1 MQSSPC
7 LGGELSAG
15 SASTALFCVISAP
28 RQPRNSTRETAAPL
42 PKPIPI
48 PRNRLSI
55 RFSRSGGPGGQNVNK
70 VSTQVEIRFR
80 LDAADW
86 IPEAVRARLRSQQ
99 RRRVNRQGELVVVS
113 SRTREQRRNLEDC
126 LAKLSM
132 WIEAARKVP
141 TKRKQTRP
149 TQASRERR
157 RAQKR
162 RQSELKKQRSR
173 PSDDN

>member
-1 MQSSPC
+1 M
-7 LGGELSAG
+7 
-15 SASTALFCVISAP
+15 
-28 RQPRNSTRETAAPL
+28 
-42 PKPIPI
+42 PKPILI
-48 PRNRLSI
+48 PRNRLSV

-70 VSTQVEIRFR
+70 VSTQVEIRFQ
-80 LDAADW
+80 LDDADW

-113 SRTREQRRNLEDC
+113 SRYREQRRNLEDC
-126 LAKLSM
+126 LAKLSR

-141 TKRKQTRP
+141 TKRKRTRP

-162 RQSELKKQRSR
+162 RQSDLKKQRSR
-173 PSDDN
+173 PPDDD